1 MRVEKMK
8 KSFRNLS
15 LLSVLLLV
23 IGCTSETKLKEQV
36 QKVIK
41 ENPNILISAIE
52 EKPTEFVEAFQK
64 AVKVAQ
70 GELAKRREEE
80 EKKKLEAHYDNPL
93 KPEISDMDAVRGLKD
108 APLVLVEY
116 SDFECP
122 FCKRGHDTMKDVI
135 ANYVDTGKANLV
147 FMDFPLSFH
156 QIEQIFLVEIML
168 V

>member
-1 MRVEKMK
+1 MK
-8 KSFRNLS
+8 KSFRSLS
-15 LLSVLLLV
+15 LLSVLLLI

-70 GELAKRREEE
+70 GALAKKREEE
-80 EKKKLEAHYDNPL
+80 EKRKLEAHYDNPL
-93 KPEISDMDAVRGLKD
+93 KPEIGDQDAVRGLKD

-122 FCKRGHDTMKDVI
+122 FCTRGYNVVQELRKK
-135 ANYVDTGKANLV
+135 YGKKLQFV
-147 FMDFPLSFH
+147 YKHLPLSFLTM
-156 QIEQIFLVEIML
+156 ES
-168 V
+168 